1 MNYSYYW
8 ENMNTF
14 DDFTFI
20 QTCTDKNIDTFSVL
34 TVIHTHT
41 DNNKFMQK
49 KMDKCKFWF
58 T

>member
-1 MNYSYYW
+1 
-8 ENMNTF
+8 MNTF

-20 QTCTDKNIDTFSVL
+20 QTCTDKNIDTLSVL

-49 KMDKCKFWF
+49 KMDKCKF
-58 T
+58 